1 MKKVLIILFVLF
13 IFPFAVLFYRSQ
25 RVENSIIQKNNF
37 STGIF
42 PSPLPDGSY
51 IGFIQALETS
61 WKGKIFDASNSSGIN
76 LIGEK
81 KVYPFKTYKT
91 KGLTNSS
98 LDVLRLD
105 YNLPQNP
112 FWLRFITDEIVQHT
126 LSKLTGKVYLNLIP
140 GYPLSLGFF
149 KLEK

>member
-1 MKKVLIILFVLF
+1 MKKLLIVLLAVF
-13 IFPFAVLFYRSQ
+13 ITPSALLFYRSQ
-25 RVENSIIQKNNF
+25 RVENSTIQKTNF

-42 PSPLPDGSY
+42 PSPLPEGSY
-51 IGFIQALETS
+51 IGSIQALETS
-61 WKGKIFDASNSSGIN
+61 WKGKTFDASSSSGIN
-76 LIGEK
+76 IIGEK
-81 KVYPFKTYKT
+81 EVYPFKTFKA
-91 KGLTNSS
+91 KSLTNSN

-140 GYPLSLGFF
+140 DYPLSLGFF

>member
-1 MKKVLIILFVLF
+1 MKKLLIVILAVF
-13 IFPFAVLFYRSQ
+13 ITFFALLFYRSQ
-25 RVENSIIQKNNF
+25 RVENSIIQKKDF

-61 WKGKIFDASNSSGIN
+61 WKGKRFEASNSSGIN
-76 LIGEK
+76 MIGEK
-81 KVYPFKTYKT
+81 EVYPFKTYKA
-91 KGLTNSS
+91 KSLTNSN
-98 LDVLRLD
+98 LEVLRLD

-140 GYPLSLGFF
+140 GYPLPLGFF